1 MILPIDRPIYLFWIT
16 YPPWYIVRCIIQKRS
31 SWPQTRPIL
40 ASNEEAL
47 FDKVHPSLHL
57 SLALPSAVRRAR
69 PRGQSSDERGPKS
82 ESADGRLEKAKFF
95 LAFSSCCS
103 KNNKQVFIPYK
114 KLTIIGWLYC
124 VKFLKWLNSE
134 LCEYQRWFCKEKTP
148 NWCCWWWIHES
159 VYEEEF
165 KINK

>member
-47 FDKVHPSLHL
+47 FDKVHPSLHP

-114 KLTIIGWLYC
+114 KLTIIGWLLC
-124 VKFLKWLNSE
+124 ELFEVKNSE
-134 LCEYQRWFCKEKTP
+134 LWISKVILQRETP

-159 VYEEEF
+159 FYEEEF
-165 KINK
+165 IINK

>member
-1 MILPIDRPIYLFWIT
+1 MGALSKRDHLGHRPDRF
-16 YPPWYIVRCIIQKRS
+16 
-31 SWPQTRPIL
+31 L

-47 FDKVHPSLHL
+47 FDKVHPSLHP

-134 LCEYQRWFCKEKTP
+134 LCEYQRWFCKE
-148 NWCCWWWIHES
+148 ILQIGAADG
-159 VYEEEF
+159 EF
-165 KINK
+165 TSPFMKKNLRLTNRNTRINII

>member
-1 MILPIDRPIYLFWIT
+1 MILATDRPIYLFWIT
-16 YPPWYIVRCIIQKRS
+16 YPPWYASWVHYPKEIILA
-31 SWPQTRPIL
+31 TDRPIL

-47 FDKVHPSLHL
+47 FDKVHPSLHP

-114 KLTIIGWLYC
+114 KLTIIGWLLC
-124 VKFLKWLNSE
+124 EFFEVKNSE
-134 LCEYQRWFCKEKTP
+134 LWISKVILQRENSKLVLLMVNSRVRLWR
-148 NWCCWWWIHES
+148 I
-159 VYEEEF
+159 
-165 KINK
+165 I

>member
-1 MILPIDRPIYLFWIT
+1 MILSTDRPIYLFWIT

-47 FDKVHPSLHL
+47 FDKVHPSLHP

-114 KLTIIGWLYC
+114 KIDNNRVII
-124 VKFLKWLNSE
+124 
-134 LCEYQRWFCKEKTP
+134 LCEIFEVIK
-148 NWCCWWWIHES
+148 
-159 VYEEEF
+159 
-165 KINK
+165 